1 MFKLIFGNYNIANI
15 IIICYS
21 NLGDFMN
28 KYFDYKEEHFS
39 ICYNFDSKPNKNNF
53 RLHTHEFCEI
63 YCFFEG
69 KGVFKVEG
77 SSYPLHS
84 GDILIMRPGEA
95 HYIDIDPSLPY
106 KRLSIH
112 FDISLFDSLDNS
124 RSLFRSFQ
132 SRDRGKL
139 NLYTKR
145 EFTSDS
151 YKLFIKNIC
160 NDAENRRLNTL
171 INLPLLLNEIALAFD
186 NRDKDTVN
194 NLLISEILS
203 YINCHLTEK
212 LTLENI
218 CREFYLSK
226 PHLCR
231 IFKSCTGSTVWE
243 YIIAK
248 RLLMAKRLIKS
259 GKNPSE
265 IFNDCGFGDYSSF
278 FRAFKKRFGVSPN
291 SIN

>member
-1 MFKLIFGNYNIANI
+1 M
-15 IIICYS
+15 
-21 NLGDFMN
+21 D
-28 KYFDYKEEHFS
+28 KYFDYSEERFS
-39 ICYNFDSKPNKNNF
+39 IGYNFDSKPNKNRF

-77 SSYPLHS
+77 NSYPLHS

-139 NLYTKR
+139 NLYTER
-145 EFTSDS
+145 EFISDS
-151 YKLFIKNIC
+151 YKLFINNIC
-160 NDAENRRLNTL
+160 NASQNQSLNTFT
-171 INLPLLLNEIALAFD
+171 NLLPLLNEIALAFD
-186 NRDKDTVN
+186 NRNKDTID
-194 NLLISEILS
+194 NLLIVQIIS
-203 YINCHLTEK
+203 YINCNLTEK
-212 LTLENI
+212 ITLEAI
-218 CREFYLSK
+218 CKEFYLSK

-231 IFKSCTGSTVWE
+231 IFKTATGSTVWE
-243 YIIAK
+243 YITAK
-248 RLLMAKRLIKS
+248 RLIMAKKLIKS

-265 IFNDCGFGDYSSF
+265 IYVECGFGDYSSF

-291 SIN
+291 GIS